1 VYEPVEAMNV
11 PEDLEAALTA
21 DPVAQSGWATLSRSA
36 KQQLLW
42 GVLSAKRPETRS
54 KRIVA
59 AVEAARQRA
68 AR

>member
-1 VYEPVEAMNV
+1 
-11 PEDLEAALTA
+11 
-21 DPVAQSGWATLSRSA
+21 LSRSA